1 MRLLPYTIAIAIF
14 LAILFAGA
22 GSVSAQSHSNPTQTG
37 GRIEGTVY
45 GYTMYNE
52 LRTIAWAQVTAAN
65 QQIQL
70 TTSSGGGG
78 QYGMYVPGGVYNVSV
93 YVQGYQPQSSSV
105 TVSDGSLSNINF
117 VLERSNVPVPE
128 FPTQMLSALMIIA
141 IAATLVAK
149 RAVKRKIPA

>member
-1 MRLLPYTIAIAIF
+1 MIAIAIVVA
-14 LAILFAGA
+14 LLFVGA
-22 GSVSAQSHSNPTQTG
+22 SNVSAQSHNNPTQAG

-45 GYTMYNE
+45 GYTMYND
-52 LRTIAWAQVTAAN
+52 LRTISWAQVTAAN

-70 TTSSGGGG
+70 TTSSGGDG

-93 YVQGYQPQSSSV
+93 YVQGYKTQSSSV
-105 TVSDGSLSNINF
+105 AVSDGSLSNINF
-117 VLERSNVPVPE
+117 FLEESHVPVPE

>member
-1 MRLLPYTIAIAIF
+1 MIAIAIVVA
-14 LAILFAGA
+14 LLFVGA
-22 GSVSAQSHSNPTQTG
+22 SNVSAQSHNNPTQAG

-45 GYTMYNE
+45 GYTMYND
-52 LRTIAWAQVTAAN
+52 LRTISWAQVTAAN

-70 TTSSGGGG
+70 TTSSGGDGK
-78 QYGMYVPGGVYNVSV
+78 YGMYVPGGVYNVSV

-105 TVSDGSLSNINF
+105 AVSDGSLSNINF
-117 VLERSNVPVPE
+117 VLEESHVPVPE
-128 FPTQMLSALMIIA
+128 FPAQMLSALMIFA

>member
-1 MRLLPYTIAIAIF
+1 
-14 LAILFAGA
+14 
-22 GSVSAQSHSNPTQTG
+22 
-37 GRIEGTVY
+37 
-45 GYTMYNE
+45 MYNE